1 MTSDFDGRDGVAV
14 VTGASRGIGEAIA
27 ERLASKGMS
36 VACVATSEANAD
48 PVAKRLATDY
58 GVATLAVGMSVQDQ
72 ASVDAGMARIEE
84 ELGPISVLVNNA
96 GIAGVF
102 SFLEMPVESFDKI
115 IAVNLRGVF
124 LCSQTAARRMVASGT
139 KGAIVNVGSVT
150 GINGLPKRIGYGASK
165 AAVHHMTKVMALD
178 LVEHGIR
185 VNCIAPGYIKT
196 DLIRDLIDA
205 GSLDESLLKRRI
217 PMGEL
222 GGPADV
228 ASAVDWISSSEARYV
243 TGETLLVDG
252 GWVAYGYV

>member
-1 MTSDFDGRDGVAV
+1 MSAERRHGVAV

-36 VACVATSEANAD
+36 VACVATSAANAEG
-48 PVAKRLATDY
+48 VARRLAEEH

-72 ASVDAGMARIEE
+72 DSVNDAMAHIEDV
-84 ELGPISVLVNNA
+84 LGPISVLVNNA
-96 GIAGVF
+96 GIAGVV
-102 SFLEMPVESFDKI
+102 SFLDMPVESFDKI

-124 LCSQTAARRMVASGT
+124 LCAQAAARRMVASGT
-139 KGAIVNVGSVT
+139 RGAIVNIGSVT
-150 GINGLPKRIGYGASK
+150 GMNGLPKRIGYGASK

-196 DLIRDLIDA
+196 DLISELIDA
-205 GSLDESLLKRRI
+205 GNLDESLLKRRI

-228 ASAVDWISSSEARYV
+228 ASAVDWISSPEARYI

>member
-1 MTSDFDGRDGVAV
+1 MTTGSQRREGVAV

-27 ERLASKGMS
+27 ERLASKGMA
-36 VACVATSEANAD
+36 VACVATSAANAE
-48 PVAKRLATDY
+48 PVAQRLAATY
-58 GVATLAVGMSVQDQ
+58 GVATLAVGMTVQDQ
-72 ASVDAGMARIEE
+72 VSVDAGMARVEG

-96 GIAGVF
+96 GIAGVH
-102 SFLEMPVESFDKI
+102 SFLDMAVETFDNI

-124 LCSQTAARRMVASGT
+124 LCAQAAARRMVESGT
-139 KGAIVNVGSVT
+139 KGVIVNIGSVT

-196 DLIRDLIDA
+196 DLIQDLIA
-205 GSLDESLLKRRI
+205 KGSVDETLLKRRI

-228 ASAVDWISSSEARYV
+228 ASAVDWISSDEARYV